1 MWGDNTNGLSSTGLL
16 RPTLIAP
23 LRFAGTTII
32 IISKKEINNQISH
45 RIKSFI

>member
-16 RPTLIAP
+16 GPTLIAP

-32 IISKKEINNQISH
+32 IISKREISNQISH
-45 RIKSFI
+45 RNKSYT